1 MNDINKIQN
10 IDLNKLASYVLEGY
24 EIEPQ
29 DISVVQSASIKTVWK
44 IKTRDRDLCLK
55 RLKQT
60 LDKARFSVNA
70 QDFIYNSGGN
80 VPGII
85 RDKEGNLIHSFN
97 DQLFVVYEWL
107 YGRDLSFGNPDDLK
121 AALHGLAKFHI
132 ASKGYVA
139 PENAKVS
146 SKLNKWPEHYKSMA
160 DNLSSWKEAS
170 MEKPASASIS
180 SYLKYVDDMLDICH
194 RAIELLNGSKY
205 TELTDKDSK
214 TIVLCHQD
222 YGKGNALLTDNGVY
236 VIDLDGVTWD
246 HPGRDLRKI
255 IGKLSEN
262 RGSWSLDE
270 IEKILDWYS
279 EINPLSPADR
289 ELIYID
295 LMYPHWF
302 FGLVKNI
309 FKNNKNESASKIEK
323 IARLENSKVP
333 LLTEKLRDI
342 KSLS

>member
-1 MNDINKIQN
+1 MNDITKNQN
-10 IDLNKLASYVLEGY
+10 MDLNELASNVLKGY
-24 EIEPQ
+24 EIEPES
-29 DISVVQSASIKTVWK
+29 IIVVQSASIKTVWK
-44 IKTRDRDLCLK
+44 VKTRDRELCLK
-55 RLKQT
+55 RLKQPI
-60 LDKARFSVNA
+60 DKALFSVNA
-70 QDFIYNSGGN
+70 QDFIYNRGGN
-80 VPGII
+80 VAGII
-85 RDKEGNLIHSFN
+85 RDSEGNLIHSFN

-107 YGRDLSFGNPDDLK
+107 YGRDLSFGKPEDLK

-139 PENAKVS
+139 PEGAKVS
-146 SKLNKWPEHYKSMA
+146 SKLNRWPEQYKSMA
-160 DNLSSWKEAS
+160 DNLSSWKKAS
-170 MEKPASASIS
+170 MEKPVSASIS
-180 SYLKYVDDMLDICH
+180 SYLKYVDNMLDISY

-214 TIVLCHQD
+214 AIVLCHQD
-222 YGKGNALLTDNGVY
+222 YGKGNALLTEDGVY

-246 HPGRDLRKI
+246 HPARDLRKI

-279 EINPLSPADR
+279 EINPLSPDDR

-323 IARLENSKVP
+323 IGKLENSKVP
-333 LLTEKLRDI
+333 LLAEKLRDI
-342 KSLS
+342 KSPS